1 MARDLLTRV
10 QSTVSRTYF
19 TCFVILRKLMSF
31 KCRYLNNILKN
42 LSHLHRNQPILLVDC
57 IQNFF
62 VVLTYLFRNMCRD
75 MQTGMLSKVYLRRTV
90 GCLWQVLVQ
99 TVWQRQKVG
108 LHLQKGEGRCSSN
121 PTPATGW
128 PESEDNYPQIQP
140 GEGWPGCIQS
150 K

>member
-1 MARDLLTRV
+1 MIYWQEYNRQSAAPILLV
-10 QSTVSRTYF
+10 LSYYVNS
-19 TCFVILRKLMSF
+19 CL
-31 KCRYLNNILKN
+31 LNVDTSIISKK
-42 LSHLHRNQPILLVDC
+42 LSHLHRSQPVLLVDC
-57 IQNFF
+57 IQNVFL
-62 VVLTYLFRNMCRD
+62 VLNYLFRNMCRD
-75 MQTGMLSKVYLRRTV
+75 MQTGMLSKVHLRRTV
-90 GCLWQVLVQ
+90 ACLWQVLVQ

-108 LHLQKGEGRCSSN
+108 LHLQKGEGRSSSN